1 MTRDGGNVPCPCKQ
15 IMLIIIYIYGQ
26 YIRFQIIMYRYVQ
39 VIPVNQNLRL
49 QTAPRA
55 QFPIIDFLLLAL
67 NTVKKKS

>member
-1 MTRDGGNVPCPCKQ
+1 MGKCPLSMQ
-15 IMLIIIYIYGQ
+15 ANYANHNIYGQ
-26 YIRFQIIMYRYVQ
+26 YIRFQIIMYGYVQ

-55 QFPIIDFLLLAL
+55 QFPTIDFLLLAL

>member
-1 MTRDGGNVPCPCKQ
+1 MQEN
-15 IMLIIIYIYGQ
+15 YANHNIYGQ
-26 YIRFQIIMYRYVQ
+26 RFQIIMYGYVQ

-55 QFPIIDFLLLAL
+55 QFPTIDFLLLAL